1 MMFLNPPCSWG
12 SLSHAASPLLP
23 SIHWSLPAL
32 HLASTCPSSTWK
44 VGCQVGCPVSAQT
57 PSPSL
62 GSRLGSRPK
71 YPGFY
76 LRQPQTTRVSQS
88 SHLRPYK
95 GKGPDAAEP
104 IWIRF
109 QTRASA
115 LRCVIKALFQRGAP
129 AGGIRTPGQRGPS
142 ARHTNER
149 QSGRLGVVWDLGEQ
163 PALPPGLRGRGRRPW
178 GAAGSA
184 ARGLASEGGPEAGS
198 SGSVTLLLPT
208 AGKGS
213 AYSGSRGPGGPV
225 GASE

>member
-1 MMFLNPPCSWG
+1 MLLGKLVPRG
-12 SLSHAASPLLP
+12 LSTSPIQP
-23 SIHWSLPAL
+23 S
-32 HLASTCPSSTWK
+32 
-44 VGCQVGCPVSAQT
+44 VSARPPPGQHLPLFHMEGGVPGGVSGECPDNT
-57 PSPSL
+57 CFSKQPPSAPQ
-62 GSRLGSRPK
+62 
-71 YPGFY
+71 
-76 LRQPQTTRVSQS
+76 RQ
-88 SHLRPYK
+88 
-95 GKGPDAAEP
+95 GPEAAEP

-149 QSGRLGVVWDLGEQ
+149 RSGRLGVVWDLGEQ
-163 PALPPGLRGRGRRPW
+163 PALPPGLRGRGRQPRR
-178 GAAGSA
+178 AAGSA

-198 SGSVTLLLPT
+198 SGSLTLLLPT

-225 GASE
+225 GSSE

>member
-1 MMFLNPPCSWG
+1 MSHGLSTSPVHPSASARPPPG
-12 SLSHAASPLLP
+12 QHLPLF
-23 SIHWSLPAL
+23 HMESLPGGVPGECPPVWAL
-32 HLASTCPSSTWK
+32 DMH
-44 VGCQVGCPVSAQT
+44 
-57 PSPSL
+57 
-62 GSRLGSRPK
+62 PK

-76 LRQPQTTRVSQS
+76 LRQPQTTRVSQI

-95 GKGPDAAEP
+95 GKCPDAAEP

-149 QSGRLGVVWDLGEQ
+149 RSGQLGVVWDLGEQ
-163 PALPPGLRGRGRRPW
+163 PALPPVLRGRGRRPRR
-178 GAAGSA
+178 AAGCA
-184 ARGLASEGGPEAGS
+184 ARSPASEGGQEAGS
-198 SGSVTLLLPT
+198 SGSVTLPLST

-213 AYSGSRGPGGPV
+213 ACSGSRGPEGPV
-225 GASE
+225 GSSE